1 MAFKEFDYLAAANEA
16 SERIAEPLRRARIL
30 FKTISGE
37 LGVPSAKLIF
47 QLCAQEAVEPCTAES
62 KPPRR
67 EQMKLPTI
75 AQIEG
80 ASRAKICTLWERL
93 RHTDQQ
99 FNNSEK
105 KIIGQLA
112 ARYVEVGGYPTG
124 YVEGKLPPIK
134 KRGAV
139 KRDAVNAALPEL
151 FKALKIE
158 HPRLSNL
165 RIAEIVVERYGKRYG
180 KNAEAVDRTERNWR
194 GKKNRKV

>member
-1 MAFKEFDYLAAANEA
+1 MAKEFDYLAAAREA
-16 SERIAEPLRRARIL
+16 SERITGPLGRARIL

-47 QLCAQEAVEPCTAES
+47 QMCAREAVESCATED

-75 AQIEG
+75 AQIDA
-80 ASRAKICTLWERL
+80 ASHARIYTWWERL

-105 KIIGQLA
+105 KIISRLA
-112 ARYVEVGGYPTG
+112 ARYVAIDGYPAG

-139 KRDAVNAALPEL
+139 KRDAVNAALPAL
-151 FKALKIE
+151 FNALKIE

-165 RIAEIVVERYGKRYG
+165 RIAEIVVERYGKRHG
-180 KNAEAVDRTERNWR
+180 KNAEAVERTERNWR
-194 GKKNRKV
+194 KKNRKV